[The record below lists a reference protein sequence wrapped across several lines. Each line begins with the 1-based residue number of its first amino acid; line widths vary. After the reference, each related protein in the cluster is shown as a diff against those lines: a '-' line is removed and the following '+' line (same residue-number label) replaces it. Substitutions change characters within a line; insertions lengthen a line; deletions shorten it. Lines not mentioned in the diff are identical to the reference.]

1 MAAVTDRRHTDLYVS
16 AATFLSEH
24 GLHPDPAAYLA
35 HGYVDLCLSA
45 WPGSSGA
52 RLDLATRW
60 AVWTWLAD
68 DVLDGELRD
77 AEPATV
83 PVFVHALIVALNG
96 KRQDEGPHGAR
107 PVVRALCAL
116 SRETQASMPEAWWR
130 RYREQV
136 IDWIDAAAAKLV
148 RFVQP
153 ARVPSLSQYL
163 ALRPADGGMLLAA
176 MWCEVA
182 EECVTPQWTAPVVR
196 LLLDA
201 FSTVGYLANDLAAA
215 VAVAVDGDRFGVVDA
230 LEVAEELTRAQAQE
244 QAREWLAAE
253 ERRFQVICRAV
264 RTDPALD
271 EATRQLARSLDRF
284 QWALT
289 AWTATS
295 SRCRPP
301 AGVTEAVP
309 R

>member
-1 MAAVTDRRHTDLYVS
+1 MAPVTDRRHTDLYVS
-16 AATFLSEH
+16 AATFLTEH
-24 GLHPDPAAYLA
+24 GLHPDPAAHLA
-35 HGYVDLCLSA
+35 HGYVDLCLAA

-52 RLDLATRW
+52 PLDLATRW

-68 DVLDGELRD
+68 DVLDRELRD

-83 PVFVHALIVALNG
+83 PAFVHALIIALNG
-96 KRQDEGPHGAR
+96 KRQDEGPHATQ

-130 RYREQV
+130 RYREQM

-215 VAVAVDGDRFGVVDA
+215 VAVDRDRFGVVDA
-230 LEVAEELTRAQAQE
+230 LRVAEELTRP
-244 QAREWLAAE
+244 QARARAEEWLIAE
-253 ERRFQVICRAV
+253 RCRFEVLCRAA

-271 EATRQLARSLDRF
+271 DATHRLAHALDRF
-284 QWALT
+284 LRALT
-289 AWTATS
+289 AWTAS
-295 SRCRPP
+295 SPRYRPP
-301 AGVTEAVP
+301 AAVAEAAA